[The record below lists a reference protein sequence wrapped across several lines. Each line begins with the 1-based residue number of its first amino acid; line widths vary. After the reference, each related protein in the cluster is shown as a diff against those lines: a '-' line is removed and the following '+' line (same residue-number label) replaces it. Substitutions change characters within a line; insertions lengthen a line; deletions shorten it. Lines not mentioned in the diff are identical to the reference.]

1 VKPEAVDIVGI
12 SANIEQ
18 NVSRFGTKF
27 EMGRGRI
34 FEFDKFFV
42 LVGLQVECHKT
53 SFFFVASSLKI
64 GRNKLECLNW
74 HVSMLV

>member
-1 VKPEAVDIVGI
+1 MKPEAVDIVGI
-12 SANIEQ
+12 SSNIEQ

-53 SFFFVASSLKI
+53 SFFPSLKI